1 MGGDVVP
8 VSLSVHVALATD
20 TAYLPWC
27 ATAVR
32 SCLDVTP
39 AADLEFHLLHDQPV
53 AATDRDRLSEM
64 ICAAGGRDHW
74 VTVEPERLAMLPTKG
89 ASLGGRTSWIRVV
102 LADLLADIDRV
113 IYLDADVL
121 VLEPLAALWATDL
134 GGAPLA
140 AVANVVEPA
149 QHTHV
154 RDLGLDPK
162 AYFNAGVLVMDLA
175 AMRAGDTVRHLT
187 DFVAANAARLSW
199 FDQDALNVTFAE
211 SWLALHPRWNAQ
223 NSLWSWGAWAAEL
236 FGPEELAEAT
246 SRPAIVHFEGPA
258 VCKPWHVLADHP
270 VRDHYLRTLASTPWA
285 QVPLAG
291 RTALNR
297 AIARLPPDRRI
308 PAYLTSLRAH
318 AALGRVRTWAERRRP
333 PPG

>member
-1 MGGDVVP
+1 M
-8 VSLSVHVALATD
+8 SVHVALATD

-39 AADLEFHLLHDQPV
+39 AADLEFHLLHDRPIPYPDQE
-53 AATDRDRLSEM
+53 RLTGM
-64 ICAAGGRDHW
+64 VQAAGGRARW
-74 VTVEPERLAMLPTKG
+74 VAVDPERLAMLPTKG
-89 ASLGGRTSWIRVV
+89 AALGGRTSWIRVV
-102 LADLLADIDRV
+102 LADVLADVDRV
-113 IYLDADVL
+113 VYLDADVL

-149 QHTHV
+149 QHGHV
-154 RDLGLDPK
+154 RDLGLDPT
-162 AYFNAGVLVMDLA
+162 AYFNAGVLLMDLA
-175 AMRAGDTVRHLT
+175 ALRAGDAVRHLT
-187 DFVAANAARLSW
+187 EFAAANAARLSW
-199 FDQDALNVTFAE
+199 FDQDALNVTFAG

-223 NSLWSWGAWAAEL
+223 NSLWSWGEWAAEL
-236 FGPEELAEAT
+236 FGSEEWAEAT

-270 VRDHYLRTLASTPWA
+270 VRDRYLRTLASTPWA
-285 QVPLAG
+285 QVPLEG

-297 AIARLPPDRRI
+297 AIARLPADRRI
-308 PAYLTSLRAH
+308 PTYLASLRAR
-318 AALGRVRTWAERRRP
+318 AALRRVRAAAGRRRP